1 MARSLQNASLS
12 FGLVNIPIRLYT
24 AATSHA
30 VSFHMLHQKDGSR
43 VRQHLFCEAEDK
55 EITRDDIVKGFE
67 VSKGHYVEL
76 TEKELEAL
84 EAQANRSIEIQEF
97 VDLDDVDPVYFEKTY
112 YLAPDKGG
120 EKPYAL
126 LAQALKD
133 RNQAAVAQFVMRG
146 KESLV
151 LVRPYAD
158 RYLAMDVM
166 YYADEVRD
174 IKEVEIPP
182 VKIRENELRLAT
194 QLIENLR
201 AKKWEP
207 EKYRDTYRQRVLDV
221 IKKKQKGEEIA
232 APKKREPAQ
241 VVDLMEALKRSL
253 GKREGKKKEA
263 ARVERQRSTNR
274 QHRNRKAS

>member
-1 MARSLQNASLS
+1 MARSLLTASLS

-67 VSKGHYVEL
+67 VSKGRYVEL
-76 TEKELEAL
+76 TDEELEAL
-84 EAQANRSIEIQEF
+84 EAQANRSVEIQEF
-97 VDLDDVDPVYFEKTY
+97 VNLDDVDPVYFEKTY
-112 YLAPDKGG
+112 YLGPDKGG

-126 LAQALKD
+126 LAQAMKD
-133 RNQAAVAQFVMRG
+133 QNRAAVAQFVIRG

-174 IKEVEIPP
+174 VKEVGVPA
-182 VKIRENELRLAT
+182 VKIRDNELSLAT

-232 APKKREPAQ
+232 APKEREPAQ

-253 GKREGKKKEA
+253 GKRDGTKKEP
-263 ARVERQRSTNR
+263 ARMERQRTTNR
-274 QHRNRKAS
+274 QRNRKAF

>member
-30 VSFHMLHQKDGSR
+30 VAFHMLHQKDGSR

-84 EAQANRSIEIQEF
+84 EAQANRSVEIQEF
-97 VDLDDVDPVYFEKTY
+97 VNLDDVDPVYFEKTY

-158 RYLAMDVM
+158 HYLAMDVM

-174 IKEVEIPP
+174 IKEVEVPS

-253 GKREGKKKEA
+253 GKRERKKKEP
-263 ARVERQRSTNR
+263 ARVERQRSTSR

>member
-1 MARSLQNASLS
+1 MARSLQTASLS
-12 FGLVNIPIRLYT
+12 FGLVNIPIRIYT
-24 AATSHA
+24 AATSQA

-55 EITRDDIVKGFE
+55 EISRDDIVKGFE

-76 TEKELEAL
+76 TDEELEAV
-84 EAQANRSIEIQEF
+84 EAHANRSVEIQEF
-97 VDLDDVDPVYFEKTY
+97 VDLEDIDPVYFEKTY
-112 YLAPDKGG
+112 YLGPNKGG

-133 RNQAAVAQFVMRG
+133 RSQAAVAQFVMRG
-146 KESLV
+146 KENLV

-158 RYLAMDVM
+158 GYLAMDVM

-174 IKEVEIPP
+174 IREVEIPE
-182 VKIRENELRLAT
+182 VKIREGELKLAL
-194 QLIENLR
+194 QLIDNLST
-201 AKKWEP
+201 KKWDP
-207 EKYRDTYRQRVLDV
+207 DKYRDTYRERVMNV

-232 APKKREPAQ
+232 VPKERETAQ

-253 GKREGKKKEA
+253 DKRQGKKKWPTS
-263 ARVERQRSTNR
+263 VERQRIANR
-274 QHRNRKAS
+274 QQRNRKAS

>member
-1 MARSLQNASLS
+1 MARALQTASLS
-12 FGLVNIPIRLYT
+12 FGLVTIPIRLYT
-24 AATSHA
+24 AATSQA

-55 EITRDDIVKGFE
+55 EISRDDIVKGFE

-76 TEKELEAL
+76 TDKELEAL
-84 EAQANRSIEIQEF
+84 EAQANRSVEIQEF
-97 VDLDDVDPVYFEKTY
+97 VNLDDVDPVYFEKTY
-112 YLAPDKGG
+112 YLGPDKGG

-166 YYADEVRD
+166 YYADEVRN
-174 IKEVEIPP
+174 IKEVEAPS
-182 VKIRENELRLAT
+182 VKILENELKLAT

-201 AKKWEP
+201 SKKWEP

-221 IKKKQKGEEIA
+221 IKKKQKGEEIT
-232 APKKREPAQ
+232 APKEREPAQ
-241 VVDLMEALKRSL
+241 VVDLIEALKRSL
-253 GKREGKKKEA
+253 GKRQEKKKEL
-263 ARVERQRSTNR
+263 ARVERQRITNR
-274 QHRNRKAS
+274 QQRNRKAS